1 MSPAAATSGFPDPA
15 AAAGGHNQP
24 RGHAATVTDSTAP
37 GHGRG
42 RVHRSGCVRR
52 GVVAALEWLAR
63 VLRVAVWVSLLISV
77 VVIAAVTLAPVLPAG
92 TGSAFAAT
100 ARAAPLGWDTAAVV
114 LAQGGGDPGTVDLG
128 TFLGNVRK
136 VLLGLLATITIC
148 YLSIGGIRM
157 VIAGGDPGEVERAK
171 AALRSGVFGFLATVL
186 APAFVGLLQS
196 LFSGG
201 R

>member
-1 MSPAAATSGFPDPA
+1 
-15 AAAGGHNQP
+15 
-24 RGHAATVTDSTAP
+24 
-37 GHGRG
+37 
-42 RVHRSGCVRR
+42 VRR

-63 VLRVAVWVSLLISV
+63 VPRVAVWVSLLISV

-92 TGSAFAAT
+92 TGSGFAAT
-100 ARAAPLGWDTAAVV
+100 AAATAAPLGSDTAVV
-114 LAQGGGDPGTVDLG
+114 LAQGGDPGSVDLG

-171 AALRSGVFGFLATVL
+171 AALRSGVIGFLATVL
-186 APAFVGLLQS
+186 APAFVWLLQS